1 MNREKTIEEEQYQ
14 ATAEQLRRLGM
25 GEIVDAAV
33 ATHGEEAQSGTFVVP
48 LKALRGME
56 RNQFLQNLNVARND
70 NLTSARLLEKFVLEF
85 ADTLYAF
92 DDEGN
97 WTIQGDQSSVSLHE
111 RIAYLLLNTQ
121 RFSDICQTDAA
132 NDESLEE
139 HAASQIIQSL
149 KALGTIHAA
158 INRVKN
164 PETSDPMPPELL
176 LENYY
181 LFFRLGQLLQCRE
194 MLGGMTQLA
203 SNARRHQEMD
213 SLPGITQALN
223 SQISEL
229 KAVCRQIQKENG
241 RKSRHSADADSEAGP
256 NQVRM
261 KTVKLIS
268 NMLRPWLDEGV
279 VYHREAS
286 IIISNLKSLAQK
298 GCLAPDV
305 EPKLLT
311 QQEAADMLNIALSNF
326 KKLEQQGVFPFKRK
340 MVHSAVRY
348 RNTDV
353 IAYMM
358 SDDADGMEGTDGKR
372 E

>member
-1 MNREKTIEEEQYQ
+1 MNREKTIEEKQYR
-14 ATAEQLRRLGM
+14 ASAEQLQRLGM
-25 GEIVDAAV
+25 GEIVDAAA
-33 ATHGEEAQSGTFVVP
+33 ATHGEEAQSGAFVVP
-48 LKALRGME
+48 LKALCDME
-56 RNQFLQNLNVARND
+56 RNQFLQNLNDARND
-70 NLTSARLLEKFVLEF
+70 NLASARLLEKFVLEF
-85 ADTLYAF
+85 ADTLYVF

-97 WTIQGDQSSVSLHE
+97 WTIQDDKSSVTLYE
-111 RIAYLLLNTQ
+111 RIAYLLQNVQ
-121 RFSDICQTDAA
+121 RFSDICQADAA
-132 NDESLEE
+132 NDESLYE
-139 HAASQIIQSL
+139 HATSQIIQSV

-158 INRVKN
+158 IARVNN
-164 PETSDPMPPELL
+164 PEASEPMSPELL

-194 MLGGMTQLA
+194 MLGGMSQLA
-203 SNARRHQEMD
+203 STARRQQEID

-223 SQISEL
+223 SQINEL
-229 KAVCRQIQKENG
+229 KSICRQMQKENG
-241 RKSRHSADADSEAGP
+241 RKSRHSADADGETGP

-358 SDDADGMEGTDGKR
+358 SEDNETRKP
-372 E
+372 ENE